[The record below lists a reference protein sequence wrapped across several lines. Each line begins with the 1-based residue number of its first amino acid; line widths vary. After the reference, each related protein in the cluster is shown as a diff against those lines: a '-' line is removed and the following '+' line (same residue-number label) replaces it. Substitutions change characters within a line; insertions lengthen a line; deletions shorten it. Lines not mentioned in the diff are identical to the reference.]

1 MGRSPLILAALAK
14 AAVPALNF
22 SQVKPQS
29 FNNDGHYDSAL
40 LTATNGDHY
49 VIKMPSAPRFALD
62 LDTEMVAIRS
72 INADLRAR
80 LPFEIT
86 KQIGETKDERGNRA
100 ILLSYVYGNS
110 VDLTRLHGTDPVL
123 GSLAGA
129 LAAIHS
135 LPLSVVENSGLPTY
149 TPAELIRENV
159 ARLDRAAQTGMVPP
173 ALLSRWEEALED
185 VNLFRFNPCVVH
197 GDFVGETV
205 LEIDGA
211 ISGVLGWRS
220 LRISDPALDLAW
232 IVGAGNP
239 DAAYTVLLEYSRLR
253 GTSVDDNLKQRA
265 ALYSELNVA
274 DWLVYGL
281 ANNDQEV
288 VDSALGQLQQYV
300 ADLEQGAAESITPR
314 GLGQQSA
321 GVLELDDFDI
331 VSPAAGFEPA
341 GFEPAGSTAFVPAAF
356 MDNSQEVVNDSFFT
370 PIPIDETPTAPIAMP
385 VIAEEAQE
393 PAAFEPAAESVAPV
407 TQEILIAEL
416 IEEEVIE
423 IDGPVAVPGDYYDH
437 GKLFAETAPIDLPTD
452 LPGFLSEDT
461 ASGSGADSAAKPAG
475 KEGELF

>member
-253 GTSVDDNLKQRA
+253 GTAVDDNLKQRA

-300 ADLEQGAAESITPR
+300 ADIEQGAAESITPR

-331 VSPAAGFEPA
+331 VS
-341 GFEPAGSTAFVPAAF
+341 PAAF

-385 VIAEEAQE
+385 VIADEAVGTEEQAV
-393 PAAFEPAAESVAPV
+393 FEPAAESAAPE

-423 IDGPVAVPGDYYDH
+423 VDGPVAVPGDNYDH
-437 GKLFAETAPIDLPTD
+437 GKLFAETAPINLPTD

-461 ASGSGADSAAKPAG
+461 SSRSDASGSGADAAAKPAG